1 MLYFNRPRGS
11 QILHYSGSREAD
23 FSSVRSSDVIYK
35 QQEAHEGVVGSA
47 TDDALDEN
55 AVTFLS
61 YLKKNSDS
69 DLGKNSGSPPTL
81 ITGK

>member
-61 YLKKNSDS
+61 YLKKTPTVTWART
-69 DLGKNSGSPPTL
+69 LAAPPTL